1 MTERALTDKHLMV
14 AVLTYR
20 RPAELA
26 ALLPRLAL
34 QGKEC
39 ASRTGAAVSVLVVD
53 NDPAQSA
60 AHLVTADQIAE
71 PRTQYAAEPKP
82 GIAAA
87 RNRALDEADAADL
100 LAFIDDDEMP
110 NPGWLSALAEAYVSY
125 EQPAG
130 VVGPVVSEF
139 AVPPRRWVAAGCFF
153 DRQRHATGAEVQIAA
168 SNNLLLDMTVV
179 RKFGV
184 RFDER
189 FGISGGSD
197 TLFSHELVT
206 NGGRLVWCDEALVVD
221 QVPAGR
227 VSARW
232 VLQRALRSGNSWSRT
247 LLALPLS
254 PPERLRRKG
263 VLTGRGVLRVAGGLA
278 QFFSGLVIWSM
289 RRQARGLRTAARGV
303 GMLIGAYGMVY
314 SEYRRPGQGS

>member
-1 MTERALTDKHLMV
+1 MTAGGLTGRYLMI

-20 RPAELA
+20 RPEELS
-26 ALLPRLAL
+26 ALLPELAR
-34 QGKEC
+34 QGAEC
-39 ASRTGAAVSVLVVD
+39 AERTGATISVLVVD
-53 NDPAQSA
+53 NDPAKSA
-60 AHLVTADQIAE
+60 AHVIPTDESGQ
-71 PRTQYAAEPKP
+71 PRTQYVAEPKP

-87 RNRALDEADAADL
+87 RNRALDEADGADL
-100 LAFIDDDEMP
+100 LVFIDDDEMP
-110 NPGWLSALAEAYVSY
+110 KSGWLAALTETYIRY
-125 EQPAG
+125 QPAG

-139 AVPPRRWVAAGCFF
+139 AVPPSRWLEAGRFF
-153 DRQRHATGAEVQIAA
+153 DRPRYTTGTEVQIAA

-179 RKFGV
+179 RKFSV
-184 RFDER
+184 RFDDR

-206 NGGRLVWCDEALVVD
+206 NGGRLVWCDEAPVVD

-232 VLQRALRSGNSWSRT
+232 VLQRALRSGNTWSRT
-247 LLALPLS
+247 LLARPLP
-254 PPERLRRKG
+254 PVERVRRK
-263 VLTGRGVLRVAGGLA
+263 VILTGRGVLRVAGGA
-278 QFFSGLVIWSM
+278 VQFLSGVIVWSM

-303 GMLIGAYGMVY
+303 GMLVGTYGMVY